1 VSLLELPD
9 REHDIGGA
17 RLTRYEYF
25 LGMAGEQ
32 VGGCKRTPFR
42 ANPLSREY
50 VHCLGYSHL
59 AHFTKPN
66 FTESW
71 AKWLKNRTQFRRV
84 QQKCEDVLEKVVR
97 AQERVEGFRFESRV
111 DLAEMLGI
119 AYATEDGV
127 LFEGSEGHRVLVPAT
142 AAVDFLHTAYA
153 ATHPNHILGLMTRQP
168 AVPRLLD
175 LSDVVRAARLEIQR
189 VGILAGNHLPV

>member
-1 VSLLELPD
+1 MSLLELPD

-32 VGGCKRTPFR
+32 VGGFKWTPFR

-71 AKWLKNRTQFRRV
+71 SKWLVKRSQFQRMQLQR
-84 QQKCEDVLEKVVR
+84 ETVLEKVVR
-97 AQERVEGFRFESRV
+97 AQERVEGFRFETRV
-111 DLAEMLGI
+111 DLAELLGI

-175 LSDVVRAARLEIQR
+175 LSDVVRADRLEIQR